1 MTLETEIKRV
11 QALIKIQKKFVH
23 EPRDGK
29 PVTRDVARLWQVQL
43 KSSKDYLK
51 KLQALSRQRKRRQ
64 K

>member
-1 MTLETEIKRV
+1 MTLETEIKEV

-29 PVTRDVARLWQVQL
+29 PVPRNVARMWQVQL
-43 KSSKDYLK
+43 RSSKDYLK
-51 KLQALSRQRKRRQ
+51 KLETLSRQRKRLQ